1 MPELPEVQTVVSE
14 LNRKITGKTIKS
26 VEVRATRS
34 AQPSPEVLIA
44 KTKNKKVKEVKRRGK
59 LIDID
64 LGGNHNILI
73 HLKMTGQLVYVSR
86 LGKKVSG
93 QPASATPKALLAGQ
107 PALATPKALL
117 AGGHPIGLVGELPNK
132 FSHVIINFTDGS
144 TLYFNDIRKFGW
156 VKYATNIERDI
167 ARQRYGLEPFDKE
180 YNLKNFT
187 AILKRYPKRKI
198 KQLLMD
204 QEKISGLGNIYAD
217 ESLFASHVLPT
228 RLAGSLKPKEIEL
241 LFKEIPKILKLAISK
256 GGTTAD
262 NYVRTDG
269 SKGEMIKY
277 LKVYGKGGEKC
288 VKCKNEISKIKLGGR
303 GTHFC
308 KTCQK

>member
-14 LNRKITGKTIKS
+14 LNCKIKGKTIKLI
-26 VEVRATRS
+26 EVRNPGS
-34 AQPSPEVLIA
+34 GLPSPSFLIA
-44 KTKNKKVKEVKRRGK
+44 KTKGKKVKEVKRRGK

-64 LGGNHNILI
+64 LGGDHNILI
-73 HLKMTGQLVYVSR
+73 HLKMTGQLVYVAKT
-86 LGKKVSG
+86 GKKIS
-93 QPASATPKALLAGQ
+93 
-107 PALATPKALL
+107 
-117 AGGHPIGLVGELPNK
+117 GGHPIDNVGVLPNK

-144 TLYFNDIRKFGW
+144 ILYFNDIRKFGW

-167 ARQRYGLEPFDKE
+167 ARQKYGLEPFDKE
-180 YNLKNFT
+180 YTLENFT
-187 AILKRYPKRKI
+187 TIIKRYPKKKI

-217 ESLFASHVLPT
+217 ESLFTSRVLPT
-228 RLAGSLKPKEIEL
+228 RLAGSLKLEEIKSL
-241 LFKEIPKILKLAISK
+241 YKVIPKILEFAISK

-269 SKGEMIKY
+269 SKGEMVNF
-277 LKVYGKGGEKC
+277 LKVYGREGKKC
-288 VKCKNEISKIKLGGR
+288 VRCAGMVSKIKLGGR

-308 KTCQK
+308 KSCQK

>member
-14 LNRKITGKTIKS
+14 LDRKITGKTIKS
-26 VEVRATRS
+26 VEVHATRS
-34 AQPSPEVLIA
+34 AQPSPEILIA

-64 LGGNHNILI
+64 LGGDHNILI
-73 HLKMTGQLVYVSR
+73 HLKMTGQLVFVSR

-93 QPASATPKALLAGQ
+93 
-107 PALATPKALL
+107 
-117 AGGHPIGLVGELPNK
+117 GHPIGSVGDLPNK

>member
-1 MPELPEVQTVVSE
+1 
-14 LNRKITGKTIKS
+14 
-26 VEVRATRS
+26 
-34 AQPSPEVLIA
+34 
-44 KTKNKKVKEVKRRGK
+44 
-59 LIDID
+59 
-64 LGGNHNILI
+64 
-73 HLKMTGQLVYVSR
+73 MTGQLVFVSSK
-86 LGKKVSG
+86 GNKISG
-93 QPASATPKALLAGQ
+93 QPASATPKV
-107 PALATPKALL
+107 LL
-117 AGGHPIGLVGELPNK
+117 AGGHPVGLVGDLPNK
-132 FSHVIINFTDGS
+132 FSHVIINFIDGS

-167 ARQRYGLEPFDKE
+167 ARQKYGLEPFDKE

-217 ESLFASHVLPT
+217 ESLFASGILPT
-228 RLAGSLKPKEIEL
+228 RLAGGLKPQEIKN
-241 LFKEIPKILKLAISK
+241 LFAVIPKILKFAISK

-269 SKGEMIKY
+269 SKGQMIKY
-277 LKVYGKGGEKC
+277 LKVYGRGGES
-288 VKCKNEISKIKLGGR
+288 CKRCHGKISKIKLGGR

-308 KTCQK
+308 KKCQK

>member
-14 LNRKITGKTIKS
+14 LNRKIKGKTIKLI
-26 VEVRATRS
+26 EVRNPGS
-34 AQPSPEVLIA
+34 GLPSPSILIA
-44 KTKNKKVKEVKRRGK
+44 KTKGRKVKEVKRRGK

-64 LGGNHNILI
+64 LGGDHNILV
-73 HLKMTGQLVYVSR
+73 HLKMTGQLVYVAKT
-86 LGKKVSG
+86 GKKMS
-93 QPASATPKALLAGQ
+93 
-107 PALATPKALL
+107 
-117 AGGHPIGLVGELPNK
+117 GGHPIDNIGSLPNK

-144 TLYFNDIRKFGW
+144 ILYFNDIRKFGW

-180 YNLKNFT
+180 YTLENFT
-187 AILKRYPKRKI
+187 AIIKRYPKKKI

-204 QEKISGLGNIYAD
+204 QEKISGLGNIYVD
-217 ESLFASHVLPT
+217 ESLFASKILPT
-228 RLAGSLKPKEIEL
+228 RSAGSLELEEIKSL
-241 LFKEIPKILKLAISK
+241 YKVIPKILKFAISK

-269 SKGEMIKY
+269 SKGEMVNF
-277 LKVYGKGGEKC
+277 LKVYGRASEKC
-288 VKCKNEISKIKLGGR
+288 RRCSDVVSKIKLGGR

-308 KTCQK
+308 KSCQK

>member
-14 LNRKITGKTIKS
+14 LNRKIKGKTIKLI
-26 VEVRATRS
+26 EVCNPGS
-34 AQPSPEVLIA
+34 GLPSSSVLIA
-44 KTKNKKVKEVKRRGK
+44 KTRGKKVKEVKRRGK

-64 LGGNHNILI
+64 LGGDHNILI
-73 HLKMTGQLVYVSR
+73 HLKMTGQLVYVAKT
-86 LGKKVSG
+86 GKKIS
-93 QPASATPKALLAGQ
+93 
-107 PALATPKALL
+107 
-117 AGGHPIGLVGELPNK
+117 GGHPIDNVGVLPNK

-144 TLYFNDIRKFGW
+144 ILYFNDIRKFGW

-167 ARQRYGLEPFDKE
+167 ARQKYGLEPFDKE
-180 YNLKNFT
+180 YTLENFT
-187 AILKRYPKRKI
+187 AIIKRYPKKKI

-217 ESLFASHVLPT
+217 ESLFVAKILPT
-228 RLAGSLKPKEIEL
+228 RLTGSLKLEEIKSL
-241 LFKEIPKILKLAISK
+241 YKVIPRILKFAISK

-269 SKGEMIKY
+269 SKGEMVNF
-277 LKVYGKGGEKC
+277 LKVYGREGKKC
-288 VKCKNEISKIKLGGR
+288 VRCAGIVSKIKLGGR

-308 KTCQK
+308 KSCQK